1 MSPRHGG
8 FYDDKP
14 QGGYDWKLFAR
25 LVRYMRPYWKHLLGA
40 LVLMG
45 FSSVADVAV
54 PWIVRGAVD
63 RYVVARWAV
72 VSPKAPQE
80 ILSRALRE
88 DTLFVVNLAEVPR
101 AVRERAEKAGFV
113 SKERLVP
120 VGRELA
126 SELPHITVAGQA
138 FVPLKELNKRPELI
152 PRARARD
159 IKGVTLAGL
168 LVLIIMLLNLFFTYG
183 QVYLLVYASQK
194 GLADLRREV
203 FAKFLRSPITT
214 FIKNPI
220 GRLTTRATNDIA
232 AINEFFSSVLVYLVK
247 DVILIVAI
255 LTLMFKMSA
264 RLTWLILLFVPPLL
278 LASWLFQHF
287 ARRAYRQVRRW
298 VAQVNAELQE
308 TIEGIKII
316 QAFVQEARMF
326 KRFRG
331 TSFNLFRAY
340 MRQIKIYGVFMPIVN
355 LFYGLATALLL
366 WYGGLNII
374 TGAFTFGALMAFM
387 SYIDMFFRPIMDL
400 ADKYN
405 IAQAAFAAAERVFGV
420 LDGPEEPTGTKRL
433 PQLRGR
439 VEFKGVWFAYE
450 DEEWVL
456 KDFNLTVEPGQTV
469 AIVGPTGAGKTTI
482 INLLFRFWDP
492 QRGQILID
500 GVDIRELDLRWLRS
514 QMALVQQD
522 VFIFSGTVE
531 DNVRLRENFPR
542 ERVERAA
549 QAVELTRF
557 VPLDRPVG
565 ERGGTYSSGERQL
578 MAFARAL
585 VFDPKIL
592 ILDEATAHVDQET
605 EHVIQKSLK
614 KLLEGRTAIV
624 IAHRLATVRDADKIV
639 VVQGGRVVE
648 EGTHEELLAKRGFYY
663 HLYHLQFERV

>member
-1 MSPRHGG
+1 MSPH
-8 FYDDKP
+8 FHAAYDDRP
-14 QGGYDWKLFAR
+14 QGGYDLKLFLR
-25 LVRYMRPYWKHLLGA
+25 LLGYIRPYWLHLAGA
-40 LVLMG
+40 LVLMA
-45 FSSVADVAV
+45 FSSAADVAV
-54 PWIVRGAVD
+54 PWIVKGAID
-63 RYVVARWAV
+63 RYVVARWAL
-72 VSPKAPQE
+72 VSPKAPPE
-80 ILSRALRE
+80 ILSKAFKE
-88 DTLFVVNLAEVPR
+88 DTLYVLNLAELPK
-101 AVRERAEKAGFV
+101 AQREKLERAGFV
-113 SKERLVP
+113 SPRRLVP
-120 VGRELA
+120 LEPSLA
-126 SELPHITVAGQA
+126 ARLPHLRVGGRLFA
-138 FVPLKELNKRPELI
+138 FEDELKKRPELVGK
-152 PRARARD
+152 ARARD
-159 IKGVTLAGL
+159 LRGVTLAGL
-168 LVLIIMLLNLFFTYG
+168 LVLLIMLVNLGATYG
-183 QVYLLVYASQK
+183 QVYLLVYSSQK
-194 GLADLRREV
+194 GLADLRRDV

-247 DVILIVAI
+247 DLILIAAI
-255 LTLMFKMSA
+255 LALMFKMSPG
-264 RLTWLILLFVPPLL
+264 LTWLILLFVPPLL
-278 LASWLFQHF
+278 LASWLFQKF
-287 ARRAYRQVRRW
+287 ARKAYREVRRW

-308 TIEGIKII
+308 TIEGIKVI
-316 QAFVQEARMF
+316 QAFVQEARML
-326 KRFRG
+326 KRFKG
-331 TSFNLFRAY
+331 TSLNLFKAY
-340 MRQIKIYGVFMPIVN
+340 MRQIKVFGVFMPVVN
-355 LFYGLATALLL
+355 LFYGLAGALLL
-366 WYGGLNII
+366 WYGGVNII
-374 TGAFTFGALMAFM
+374 AGAFTFGALVAFM

-420 LDGPEEPTGTKRL
+420 LDGPEEPSGGLRL
-433 PQLRGR
+433 PELKGK

-492 QRGQILID
+492 QRGEILVD
-500 GVDIRELDLRWLRS
+500 GVDIRRLDLRWLRS

-531 DNVRLRENFPR
+531 ENVRLRESFPP
-542 ERVERAA
+542 ERVRRAA
-549 QAVELTRF
+549 EAVELTRF
-557 VPLDRPVG
+557 VSLKRPVG

-592 ILDEATAHVDQET
+592 VLDEATAHVDQET
-605 EHVIQKSLK
+605 EHVIQRSIK

-639 VVQGGRVVE
+639 VVQDGRVVE
-648 EGTHEELLAKRGFYY
+648 EGTHEELLARRGFYY

>member
-1 MSPRHGG
+1 MSPHFHGA
-8 FYDDKP
+8 YDDKP
-14 QGGYDWKLFAR
+14 QGGYDFRLFAR
-25 LVRYMRPYWKHLLGA
+25 LVRYMRPYWKHLAAA
-40 LVLMG
+40 LLLMG
-45 FSSVADVAV
+45 FSSLADVAV
-54 PWIVRGAVD
+54 PWVVKGAVD
-63 RYVVARWAV
+63 RYVVARWAI
-72 VSPKAPQE
+72 VSPNAPE
-80 ILSRALRE
+80 ELLSRALRE

-101 AVRERAEKAGFV
+101 AVREQSERAGFV

-120 VGRELA
+120 VEPEIA
-126 SELPHITVAGQA
+126 SKLPHIQVAGQA
-138 FVPLKELNKRPELI
+138 FVSESVLKKHPELVGK
-152 PRARARD
+152 ARARD
-159 IKGVTLAGL
+159 LRGVTLAGL
-168 LVLIIMLLNLFFTYG
+168 LVLGIMLLNLLFNYG
-183 QVYLLVYASQK
+183 QVYLLVYASQR

-203 FAKFLRSPITT
+203 FAKFLRSPITL

-247 DVILIVAI
+247 DVILIAAI
-255 LTLMFKMSA
+255 LFLMFKMSPG
-264 RLTWLILLFVPPLL
+264 LTWLVLLFVPPLL
-278 LASWLFQHF
+278 VASWLFQHF
-287 ARRAYRQVRRW
+287 ARRAYRAVRRW

-316 QAFVQEARMF
+316 QAFVQEARML
-326 KRFRG
+326 KRFKE

-340 MRQIKIYGVFMPIVN
+340 MRQIKIFGVFMPLVN
-355 LFYGLATALLL
+355 LFYGLAGALLL
-366 WYGGLNII
+366 WYGGVNII
-374 TGAFTFGALMAFM
+374 AGAFTFGALMAFM

-405 IAQAAFAAAERVFGV
+405 IAQAAFAAAERIFGI
-420 LDGPEEPTGTKRL
+420 LDGPDEPTGTERL
-433 PQLRGR
+433 PELKGR

-456 KDFNLTVEPGQTV
+456 KDFNLVVEPGQTV

-492 QRGQILID
+492 QRGQVLID
-500 GVDIRELDLRWLRS
+500 GVDIRRLDLRWLRS

-522 VFIFSGTVE
+522 VFVFSGTVE
-531 DNVRLRENFPR
+531 DNVRLRESLPR

-549 QAVELTRF
+549 EAVELTRF
-557 VPLDRPVG
+557 VSLDRPVG

-592 ILDEATAHVDQET
+592 VLDEATAHVDQET
-605 EHVIQKSLK
+605 EHVIQRSIK

-639 VVQGGRVVE
+639 VVQDGRVVE
-648 EGTHEELLAKRGFYY
+648 EGTHEELLAKKGFYY
-663 HLYHLQFERV
+663 HLYHLQFQRV